1 MSLPFHKKQLF
12 DKEGKQGSPTPETI
26 AVVTNAQKVL
36 KVNSRRNQREQAD
49 VNHTDL
55 LELMM
60 NEREGW
66 DQIRSVLA
74 QRLQ

>member
-1 MSLPFHKKQLF
+1 LSLPFHKKQLF
-12 DKEGKQGSPTPETI
+12 DKEGKQSSPTPETI